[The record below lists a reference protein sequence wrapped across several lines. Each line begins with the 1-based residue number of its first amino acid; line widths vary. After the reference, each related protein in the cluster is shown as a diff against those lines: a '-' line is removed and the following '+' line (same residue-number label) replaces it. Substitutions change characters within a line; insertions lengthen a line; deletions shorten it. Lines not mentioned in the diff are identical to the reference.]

1 MVIAEEDNI
10 ASAREITCVC
20 VSVCLKER
28 EKVYQRDKTNVMLI
42 SDASI
47 FKYWPFLRE
56 RYLQRS
62 AKIGAAKESTDNRQR
77 ETLFR
82 NKNTTLSLHSPQPPH
97 HIHQTKT
104 YTHSKSR

>member
-1 MVIAEEDNI
+1 MVIAEKDNI

-47 FKYWPFLRE
+47 YCWPFFSRE
-56 RYLQRS
+56 
-62 AKIGAAKESTDNRQR
+62 KIS
-77 ETLFR
+77 
-82 NKNTTLSLHSPQPPH
+82 SH
-97 HIHQTKT
+97 
-104 YTHSKSR
+104 